1 MVTKSNQ
8 KWLPEIDQKGSTEIY
23 PFSRDAKKPCNGE
36 VNMKANL
43 KLSKALKKH
52 YGWLIPPT
60 VAVITT
66 IAVTSCTKSAPKNNG
81 TLSESDIQ
89 MEVTDG
95 RADIANG
102 AVAKGQAKLQDAADK
117 YARMGELLLMPEGFQ
132 YADEMFGKALELD
145 PNNNKANFYKAVT
158 EPAMLGKGFIP
169 RIERLLTEEN
179 NLRDVEKL
187 RQDIEKLDMP
197 ELSDFAKN
205 LPANE
210 KAFLSYYD
218 VQRFERER
226 LLPALKVAA
235 DRLSKIDVSKTPLE
249 LRINPD
255 RLKTDPVRRE
265 SSYSYQYEY
274 CNNNNGYFQC
284 QENHYNGS
292 YGDPKLPT
300 VYHVDKHDL
309 KIIQSSYSAMIA
321 AVQVGTAYSHKD
333 IEFAIRRL
341 KGLTSLREN
350 DDYQRVTAEDV
361 TNLLREF
368 PELFTLEKDNELA
381 QVAGNVSAVLKN
393 ALSFNDLKSELCKGK
408 ARTTK
413 NALFV
418 PICLTSDMVD
428 SLKLGVDLLAGPKEI
443 VLGQDSSNRDVRIM
457 VDLTKILKTPPA
469 DLKALLPV
477 SFDDNG
483 NPVNYPDTTMGG
495 LFPNGDIIEKLKK
508 VAGQNLNDKI
518 GQSLDDAAY
527 NIKHVNGRF

>member
-1 MVTKSNQ
+1 
-8 KWLPEIDQKGSTEIY
+8 
-23 PFSRDAKKPCNGE
+23 
-36 VNMKANL
+36 MKTNL
-43 KLSKALKKH
+43 KLNKALKKH

-81 TLSESDIQ
+81 TLSEADIQ

-169 RIERLLTEEN
+169 RIERLLTDEN

-187 RQDIEKLDMP
+187 RESIEKLDMP
-197 ELSDFAKN
+197 ELTDFAKN
-205 LPANE
+205 LPASE

-218 VQRFERER
+218 VQRFEREK

-235 DRLSKIDVSKTPLE
+235 DRLNKIDVSKTPLE
-249 LRINPD
+249 LRVNPD
-255 RLKTDPVRRE
+255 RLKTDPVRKE

-274 CNNNNGYFQC
+274 CNNNNGYYQC

-292 YGDPKLPT
+292 YGDLEKPQT

-309 KIIQSSYSAMIA
+309 KIIQSSYTAMIA
-321 AVQVGTAYSHKD
+321 SVQIATAYSQKD
-333 IEFAIRRL
+333 SEFAIRRL
-341 KGLTSLREN
+341 KGLASLRERSEDRN
-350 DDYQRVTAEDV
+350 VTAEDV

-381 QVAGNVSAVLKN
+381 QVAGNVSSILKN
-393 ALSFNDLKSELCKGK
+393 ALSFNDMKSELCDSKT
-408 ARTTK
+408 RTIK
-413 NALFV
+413 NASIF
-418 PICLTSDMVD
+418 PICLTSNMVD
-428 SLKLGVDLLAGPKEI
+428 SLKMGVDLLAGPKEI
-443 VLGQDSSNRDVRIM
+443 DLGTDAQGRTVRIM
-457 VDLTKILKTPPA
+457 IDISKILKNPPA

-483 NPVNYPDTTMGG
+483 NPENYPDTTMGG
-495 LFPNGDIIEKLKK
+495 LFPNGDIIEKMKK
-508 VAGQNLNDKI
+508 VAGPEFNSQVGDAI
-518 GQSLDDAAY
+518 DDAVY
-527 NIKHVNGRF
+527 SVKHIRGHI